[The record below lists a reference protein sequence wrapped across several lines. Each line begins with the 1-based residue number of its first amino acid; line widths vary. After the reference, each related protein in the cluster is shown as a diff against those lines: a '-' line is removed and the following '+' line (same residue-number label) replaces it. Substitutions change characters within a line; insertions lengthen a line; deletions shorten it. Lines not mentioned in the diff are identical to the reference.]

1 MNSNGGGEKKEGGQE
16 ASRIVTC
23 EIQERERGKGK
34 GDRRPKLGQGMG
46 EEKIGARR
54 LVRKRPTK
62 EGG

>member
-1 MNSNGGGEKKEGGQE
+1 MRDTGE
-16 ASRIVTC
+16 
-23 EIQERERGKGK
+23 GKVK